1 MSFWQ
6 LYCGFSEFLPYA
18 FPFLQRSKST
28 MLAYCGTLIGSKS
41 YTDHSFTQKSKTE
54 ERLLHWRKAS
64 PFYLFCMAAFSW
76 ATHPKQYL
84 LSVKIF
90 TNIRLDLGKKFPLR
104 EVMHLHRLPWE
115 WWSHRPQR
123 CSRNVV
129 MWHWVMQF
137 SGMVVRGWRFDSMI
151 LVVFSNLTVLW
162 FCSLILRDFHS
173 LFAYTPW
180 TRIQKR
186 KMRSSTT

>member
-6 LYCGFSEFLPYA
+6 LCCGFSEFLPYA

-90 TNIRLDLGKKFPLR
+90 TNIRLDIRKKISFERGDAFAQAALGVMESPPPEVLKKCGDVALSDAVQWYGG
-104 EVMHLHRLPWE
+104 E
-115 WWSHRPQR
+115 
-123 CSRNVV
+123 
-129 MWHWVMQF
+129 
-137 SGMVVRGWRFDSMI
+137 G
-151 LVVFSNLTVLW
+151 LTVWLDDLSGL
-162 FCSLILRDFHS
+162 FQLNSSVILFFDFKRLSLSLRIHS
-173 LFAYTPW
+173 
-180 TRIQKR
+180 
-186 KMRSSTT
+186 MN